1 MMAMLMVVGMSVI
14 STGAADTAADYT
26 EAAQQL
32 GAIGIMKGDENGN
45 LMLDQG
51 VTVIRLLCSSFSL
64 SPAKPTPLF
73 GTQIRAPSLRTYRNM
88 VRQSIIWPGS
98 A

>member
-51 VTVIRLLCSSFSL
+51 VTRYQ
-64 SPAKPTPLF
+64 AALF
-73 GTQIRAPSLRTYRNM
+73 F
-88 VRQSIIWPGS
+88 VQSITGQNRPLCLERR
-98 A
+98 